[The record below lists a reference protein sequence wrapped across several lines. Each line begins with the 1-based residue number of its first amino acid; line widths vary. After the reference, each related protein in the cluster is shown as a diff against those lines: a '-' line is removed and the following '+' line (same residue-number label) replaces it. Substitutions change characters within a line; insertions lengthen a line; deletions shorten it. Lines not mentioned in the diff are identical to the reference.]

1 MRRVILAEEK
11 LGDLIRRWGAERR
24 VVAPVRRGA
33 VEFEPIASADAIC
46 TDYRNTR
53 LPAKRLF
60 FQPSEALL
68 RFDFK
73 AAAEQQVAECPADM
87 HPTVLFGVR
96 PCEARSLT
104 LLDRVFLGKDYRD
117 PYYASRR
124 KATAIVVLAC
134 SSFAPSCFC
143 TSVGGGP
150 ADRTGADLFLW
161 DDSAAFVVDVVTD
174 RGEALLA
181 DLALPDANAET
192 LERIDGAAAEVAAAM
207 HGVAGLDQIGPEA
220 TDAFDDPCW
229 QTIGER
235 CLACA
240 ACSFLC
246 PTCHCFD
253 IQDEVFGETGRR
265 VRNYD
270 ACTFPLFT
278 LHASGHNPR
287 PDKLQR
293 LRQRLLHKFAYFPE
307 NFGALACVGC
317 GRCIR
322 ACPAGNDIRQWLRSL
337 IGVCAQ
343 RTGKQRE

>member
-1 MRRVILAEEK
+1 VRRVILAKGE
-11 LGDLIRRWGAERR
+11 LGDLVRRWAVERL
-24 VVAPVRRGA
+24 VVAPVRRA
-33 VEFEPIASADAIC
+33 AAEFEAVASVTDVC
-46 TDYRNTR
+46 LDYRNTR

-60 FQPSEALL
+60 FRPSEALL

-73 AAAEQQVAECPADM
+73 AAPEQRVSQA
-87 HPTVLFGVR
+87 PTDARLIVLFAVR

-104 LLDRVFLGKDYRD
+104 LLDRVFLGKEYRD

-124 KATAIVVLAC
+124 EATAIVVLGC
-134 SSFAPSCFC
+134 SSLAPTCFC

-150 ADRTGADLFLW
+150 ADRSGADLFLW
-161 DDSAAFVVDVVTD
+161 DDGAAFAVDVVTE

-181 DLALPDANAET
+181 GLVLPDADAET
-192 LERIDGAAAEVAAAM
+192 LERMDRASAEVAAAM
-207 HGVAGLDQIGPEA
+207 AVIAGLDQIGPEA
-220 TDAFDDPCW
+220 VGAFDDPCW
-229 QTIGER
+229 QTICER

-270 ACTFPLFT
+270 ACTSPFFT

-287 PDKLQR
+287 PDKSQR

-343 RTGKQRE
+343 RT